1 MQLLF
6 PVSWRAALAVNI
18 WIFITI
24 SFLITGCASRSY
36 QGADVDAGS
45 FLQRSVTQEQG
56 PIRVTAA
63 VPDASETQALT
74 GLNLYDQGIQPIWL
88 EVENRS
94 SEDVHIANWSIDRN
108 YFSPIEVAYMNR
120 KKFSSQGYAEME
132 RWFYENG
139 LQRLVPAGATRTGI
153 VFTNLKPGTKAF
165 NLDIFSS
172 NKANSFTFFVPMP
185 GFTPDYMN
193 VNFEQMYKEEEIRNL
208 DEAQLRTVLEKEL
221 SCCGTDAIG
230 EEAGSPLNI
239 VLVGSALA
247 VRRTMM
253 RGEWQETEAGWQQTA
268 TGLQETEAGLR
279 DNATL
284 RDQYFRGRQPDGVY
298 YIDRADGNERIQLR
312 LWLAPWRVNS
322 QPVWVGQTF
331 YYSND
336 DSFWGGL
343 ADQEQFKDS
352 KFLAAFMEESVVAD
366 VDGARN
372 YIMQN
377 FWYSQSLQKMGMV
390 GGMDKTTVKQ
400 PGTTFDGIGYF
411 SKGLRAIL
419 FLSESPLGLDDI
431 ELVY

>member
-1 MQLLF
+1 
-6 PVSWRAALAVNI
+6 
-18 WIFITI
+18 
-24 SFLITGCASRSY
+24 
-36 QGADVDAGS
+36 
-45 FLQRSVTQEQG
+45 
-56 PIRVTAA
+56 
-63 VPDASETQALT
+63 
-74 GLNLYDQGIQPIWL
+74 
-88 EVENRS
+88 
-94 SEDVHIANWSIDRN
+94 VHIANWSIDRN

-132 RWFYENG
+132 RWFNENA

-165 NLDIFSS
+165 NLDVFSS

-208 DEAQLRTVLEKEL
+208 DQAQLRTVLEKEL
-221 SCCGTDAIG
+221 SCCGTDASG

-239 VLVGSALA
+239 VLVGSGLA

-253 RGEWQETEAGWQQTA
+253 RGEWQESEAGWQQTA

-284 RDQYFRGRQPDGVY
+284 RDQYYRGRQPDGVY

-322 QPVWVGQTF
+322 QPVWIGQTF
-331 YYSND
+331 YDVND
-336 DSFWGGL
+336 QSFWAEL

-352 KFLAAFMEESVVAD
+352 IFLAAFMEESVVAD
-366 VDGARN
+366 LDGAQN
-372 YIMQN
+372 FILQN

-390 GGMDKTTVKQ
+390 GGVDKTKVTQ
-400 PGTTFDGIGYF
+400 PGITFTGIGYF
-411 SKGLRAIL
+411 SSGLRAVL
-419 FLSESPLGLDDI
+419 FLSESPMGLDDI